1 MCVITHD
8 FISIQCVDLFFF
20 HTYNNSLSLHRSLQY
35 TKKGTDIVMPM
46 KAEEEVV
53 PVSTVSTTSSS
64 SGSSSSAVSS
74 INNLSAP
81 STVDDDED
89 VMKLLEEDET

>member
-1 MCVITHD
+1 
-8 FISIQCVDLFFF
+8 
-20 HTYNNSLSLHRSLQY
+20 
-35 TKKGTDIVMPM
+35 M
-46 KAEEEVV
+46 KAEEEVI
-53 PVSTVSTTSSS
+53 PVSTVST
-64 SGSSSSAVSS
+64 SSSSATSNYVNS